1 MCLRVDMA
9 YNPHLRR
16 QVASFIEGGVILAVY
31 RNRKRRPIARNLHP
45 VTLVLEGSVHWR
57 PGMSRDPHS
66 SNYIRPIR
74 ARLYRQKS
82 TQPQA
87 LELSPVTSRWLI
99 ACRGNLSVAGAASGE
114 NVLQEILC
122 KSLPLPHT

>member
-45 VTLVLEGSVHWR
+45 VTLVLEGSIHWR

-66 SNYIRPIR
+66 SDYIRPSR
-74 ARLYRQKS
+74 ARLDRQRIEPRFCWS
-82 TQPQA
+82 HP
-87 LELSPVTSRWLI
+87 L
-99 ACRGNLSVAGAASGE
+99 GNL
-114 NVLQEILC
+114 NRRD
-122 KSLPLPHT
+122 KRK